1 MSNLPREDY
10 APIGAGL
17 HYRLAG
23 SAGDL
28 PDIVLESGGLGAK
41 RNWSVAGD
49 LLAKR
54 TRVLSYDRAG
64 LGLSPAD
71 SQGCGA
77 EAVAERLAKLV
88 EYTGIRKPF
97 LLAGYSLGGAYA
109 RWFAARYPESVAGLV
124 LVDATPERLAM
135 PEPVMRKAIS
145 RLKLLHRLARL
156 PVARLVWVLGGRS
169 MPLPEVRAVLD
180 ELGSADFMRN
190 AIAELGAIRSV
201 QDDVARD
208 APDLRHPTLAVIA
221 GIKPTQMSQAD
232 WLSAQ
237 VQHRALSARAPAPLS
252 RLEVNPAAHHGTV
265 VNHPEHGRRLAEHIV
280 EFAEAL
286 KR

>member
-41 RNWSVAGD
+41 RNWSVAAE
-49 LLAKR
+49 LLARR

-64 LGLSPAD
+64 LGLSRAD
-71 SQGCGA
+71 AQGCGA
-77 EAVAERLAKLV
+77 AAVAERLAKLV
-88 EYTGIRKPF
+88 EHTGIRKPF

-109 RWFAARYPESVAGLV
+109 RWFAAKHPADVAGLV

-135 PEPVMRKAIS
+135 SEPVMRKALV
-145 RLKLLHRLARL
+145 RLRLLHGLARL
-156 PVARLVWVLGGRS
+156 PVARLVWLLGGRS
-169 MPLPEVRAVLD
+169 MPLTEVRAVLG
-180 ELGSADFMRN
+180 ELASPDFMRN
-190 AIAELGAIRSV
+190 AMAELGAIKSV

-221 GIKPTQMSQAD
+221 GIKPAQMSQAD

-237 VQHRALSARAPAPLS
+237 AQHRALAARAPAPLS
-252 RLEVNPAAHHGTV
+252 RLEVNTAAHHGTV
-265 VNHPEHGRRLAEHIV
+265 VNHPEHGRRLAEQIV

-286 KR
+286 RR